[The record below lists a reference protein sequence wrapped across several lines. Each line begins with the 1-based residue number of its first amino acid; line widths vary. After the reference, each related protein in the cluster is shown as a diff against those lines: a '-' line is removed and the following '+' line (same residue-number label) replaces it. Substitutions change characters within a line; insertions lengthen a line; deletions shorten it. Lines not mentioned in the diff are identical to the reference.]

1 LRKSFRNQR
10 PVVRQDQR
18 DAKQLQLQEKG
29 VMNSSAAVPDDSH
42 ALKCEL
48 AGEVLRSFGR
58 LRLQVTG
65 WSMLPTIWPGDT
77 LVIDR
82 IPSEAVFAGDIV
94 LFGRDQRLFAHRV
107 VTMGFVSRAVAGK
120 SRPQDAGILTRGDAM
135 RAVDRPVSESDLLG
149 RISFILRN
157 GKRVKPSRRPRFSER
172 ALAAVLR
179 RSTFAARVAV
189 GVHDLLHA
197 SQSQSREQTSQVK
210 TQSL

>member
-1 LRKSFRNQR
+1 LRKSFRDQR
-10 PVVRQDQR
+10 LVLRQNQR
-18 DAKQLQLQEKG
+18 DAKQLQLQQKG

-107 VTMGFVSRAVAGK
+107 VTRGVAGTC
-120 SRPQDAGILTRGDAM
+120 RPQDAGILTRGDAM
-135 RAVDRPVSESDLLG
+135 PAADQPVSESDLLG

-189 GVHDLLHA
+189 GVHGLLHA